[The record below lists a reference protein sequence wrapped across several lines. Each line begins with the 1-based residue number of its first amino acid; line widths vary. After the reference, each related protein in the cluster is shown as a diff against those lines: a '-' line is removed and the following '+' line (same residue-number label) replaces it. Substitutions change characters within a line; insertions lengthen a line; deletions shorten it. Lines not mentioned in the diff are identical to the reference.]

1 MACPQ
6 LTHFLVA
13 AGAAGFSLAFFV
25 FFIAAH
31 SCLVATGCGA
41 VTHPHNWTAHMN
53 VIKFSCRSCSRR
65 PKPSGSVHT
74 RYKPRTKNQVRDRVL
89 SSAWMWATMQ
99 LAEKERSVRW
109 CCGATSDVHE
119 MSVKGMI
126 DHSSLRIRVHKRA
139 VFPTFAS
146 PSPSSSRGP
155 SSQPLVAE
163 SKPRQCKPSK
173 QQ

>member
-6 LTHFLVA
+6 LAHFLVA

-41 VTHPHNWTAHMN
+41 VTHPHNWTAYVN

-99 LAEKERSVRW
+99 LAEKERSLRW
-109 CCGATSDVHE
+109 CCGSTSDVHE

-126 DHSSLRIRVHKRA
+126 DPFFPSCSQECSVSHLCVTIT
-139 VFPTFAS
+139 VFITWPQ
-146 PSPSSSRGP
+146 
-155 SSQPLVAE
+155 QPAA
-163 SKPRQCKPSK
+163 RR
-173 QQ
+173 